1 MTQTLLD
8 RLGRLDACC
17 ISDAADQLGLPPAV
31 TGIGWQ
37 SVRRR
42 IAGRVTTVTL
52 APGTPPNGSHRHLC
66 TSAIERAG
74 PGDIVVV
81 EQRTG
86 VDAAGWG
93 GILSNAAQMRGLAG
107 VIVEGPARDID
118 EAAELGFPVYSRSTT
133 CRTARGRIFEIAS
146 GEPVTVGDTLVSD
159 GDYVVA
165 DSSGV
170 VFVPTARIEELLA
183 AAERISARE
192 AAMTEA
198 VRAGEPV
205 SQVMGARYENM
216 LSETEAAQ

>member
-1 MTQTLLD
+1 MTDTILD

-17 ISDAADQLGLPPAV
+17 ISDAGDQIGLPAAV
-31 TGIGWQ
+31 TGIGWR

-42 IAGRVTTVTL
+42 IAGRVATVTL
-52 APGTPPNGSHRHLC
+52 AAGTAPNGSHRHLC

-74 PGDIVVV
+74 AGDVIVV

-93 GILSNAAQMRGLAG
+93 GILSNAAQVRGLAG

-118 EAAELGFPVYSRSTT
+118 EAAELGFPVYSRSAT
-133 CRTARGRIFEIAS
+133 CRTARGRIFEVAS
-146 GEPVTVGDTLVSD
+146 GEPVTVGDTLVNE

-170 VFVPTARIEELLA
+170 VFIPASRIEELLA
-183 AAERISARE
+183 AGERIAARE
-192 AAMTEA
+192 AAMTSS

-205 SQVMGARYENM
+205 SQVMGARYETM
-216 LSETEAAQ
+216 LSEPEAAR

>member
-1 MTQTLLD
+1 
-8 RLGRLDACC
+8 
-17 ISDAADQLGLPPAV
+17 
-31 TGIGWQ
+31 
-37 SVRRR
+37 
-42 IAGRVTTVTL
+42 
-52 APGTPPNGSHRHLC
+52 
-66 TSAIERAG
+66 
-74 PGDIVVV
+74 
-81 EQRTG
+81 
-86 VDAAGWG
+86 
-93 GILSNAAQMRGLAG
+93 MRGLAG

-205 SQVMGARYENM
+205 GQVMGARYENM

>member
-93 GILSNAAQMRGLAG
+93 GIFPTRRRCAG
-107 VIVEGPARDID
+107 WPA
-118 EAAELGFPVYSRSTT
+118 
-133 CRTARGRIFEIAS
+133 
-146 GEPVTVGDTLVSD
+146 
-159 GDYVVA
+159 
-165 DSSGV
+165 
-170 VFVPTARIEELLA
+170 
-183 AAERISARE
+183 
-192 AAMTEA
+192 
-198 VRAGEPV
+198 
-205 SQVMGARYENM
+205 
-216 LSETEAAQ
+216 

>member
-1 MTQTLLD
+1 MTQSILD

-17 ISDAADQLGLPPAV
+17 ISDAGDQIGLPPAV
-31 TGIGWQ
+31 TGIGWR
-37 SVRRR
+37 SVRGR
-42 IAGRVTTVTL
+42 IAGRVATVTL
-52 APGTPPNGSHRHLC
+52 AAGTAPNGSHRHLC

-74 PGDIVVV
+74 AGDVIVI

-86 VDAAGWG
+86 IDAAGWG
-93 GILSNAAQMRGLAG
+93 GILSNAAKVRGLAG

-118 EAAELGFPVYSRSTT
+118 EAAELGFPVYSRSAT

-146 GEPVTVGDTLVSD
+146 GEPVTVGDTLVNE

-170 VFVPTARIEELLA
+170 VFVPASRIEELLA
-183 AAERISARE
+183 AAEKIAARE
-192 AAMTEA
+192 AAMTSS

-205 SQVMGARYENM
+205 SEVMGARYETM
-216 LSETEAAQ
+216 LSEPEAAR